1 MSEDQ
6 EEFIAK
12 GRSTRA
18 VRLRGEDYLVSF
30 TKEALLDMANQVRS
44 GYVMMN
50 VDHLSYLPPIGYW
63 HRAEVVDDAEGHSE
77 LVMYGHLS
85 TILPS
90 S

>member
-12 GRSTRA
+12 GPLTRT

-44 GYVMMN
+44 GYVKMN

-63 HRAEVVDDAEGHSE
+63 HRGSSE
-77 LVMYGHLS
+77 RCRGSL
-85 TILPS
+85 
-90 S
+90 